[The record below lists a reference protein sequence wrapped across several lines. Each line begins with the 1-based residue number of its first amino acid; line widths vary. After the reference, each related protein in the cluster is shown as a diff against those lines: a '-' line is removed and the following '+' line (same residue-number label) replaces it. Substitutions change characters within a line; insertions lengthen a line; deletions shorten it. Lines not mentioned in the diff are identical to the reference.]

1 MKTSMRPSSTWKL
14 YEFID
19 RIVVH
24 EAGKMGTRR
33 TQRIE
38 IYYSFIG
45 AVELPEK
52 PDKKDKSA

>member
-1 MKTSMRPSSTWKL
+1 MKP
-14 YEFID
+14 
-19 RIVVH
+19 
-24 EAGKMGTRR
+24 RR
-33 TQRIE
+33 WGRGGHKRIE